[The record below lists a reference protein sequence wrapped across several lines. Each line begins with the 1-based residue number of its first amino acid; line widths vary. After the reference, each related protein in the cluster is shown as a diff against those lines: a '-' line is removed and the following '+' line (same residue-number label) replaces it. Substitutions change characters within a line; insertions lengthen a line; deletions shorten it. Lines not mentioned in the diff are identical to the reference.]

1 MPGTSRADFLAT
13 VRQALGRSEPLAEA
27 PVPPDGSPSLAEVEA
42 RAVAI
47 RQRLSTSGTKLVEA
61 LAGAAERAGW
71 KVCRAA
77 TPEDA
82 LDYIATLAER
92 GQVKKV
98 VRSSHDVF
106 SRLDV
111 EGTLQRAGAEVVEQ
125 SAAKG
130 VAMDASREEAAI
142 AELGVTGVDYA
153 IADLG
158 SCVIQPREGI
168 SRTTSLLPPVHVAIV
183 EPAQI
188 VGDLSDF
195 MALWAADAQR
205 TGDPGSYMNIIT
217 GPSRTADI
225 EQILVVG
232 VHGPK
237 EVHMVVLDS

>member
-1 MPGTSRADFLAT
+1 MPGTARRDFLNG
-13 VRQALGRSEPLAEA
+13 VRQALGRSESLTEA
-27 PVPPDGSPSLAEVEA
+27 PVPLEGSPTAAEVEA
-42 RAVAI
+42 RAEAI
-47 RQRLSTSGTKLVEA
+47 HQRLSAKAPELAEA

-82 LDYIATLAER
+82 LDYLAALAER
-92 GQVKKV
+92 ENATTA
-98 VRSSHDVF
+98 VRSSHEVFDRMDVDGA
-106 SRLDV
+106 LK
-111 EGTLQRAGAEVVEQ
+111 RAGVAVFEQ
-125 SAAKG
+125 SRATG
-130 VAMDASREEAAI
+130 GGEGRDEAAS
-142 AELGVTGVDYA
+142 AGLGVTGVDYA

-158 SCVIQPREGI
+158 SCVIRPREGI

-183 EPAQI
+183 APGQVVE
-188 VGDLSDF
+188 DLSDL

-205 TGDPGSYMNIIT
+205 AGDPGSYLNIIT

-237 EVHMVVLDS
+237 EVHMIVLGS

>member
-1 MPGTSRADFLAT
+1 L
-13 VRQALGRSEPLAEA
+13 
-27 PVPPDGSPSLAEVEA
+27 
-42 RAVAI
+42 
-47 RQRLSTSGTKLVEA
+47 
-61 LAGAAERAGW
+61 
-71 KVCRAA
+71 
-77 TPEDA
+77 
-82 LDYIATLAER
+82 
-92 GQVKKV
+92 
-98 VRSSHDVF
+98 
-106 SRLDV
+106 
-111 EGTLQRAGAEVVEQ
+111 
-125 SAAKG
+125 
-130 VAMDASREEAAI
+130 DASREEAAI

-168 SRTTSLLPPVHVAIV
+168 SRTTSLLPPLHVAIV

-205 TGDPGSYMNIIT
+205 DGDPGSYMNIIT

>member
-1 MPGTSRADFLAT
+1 M
-13 VRQALGRSEPLAEA
+13 
-27 PVPPDGSPSLAEVEA
+27 VE
-42 RAVAI
+42 
-47 RQRLSTSGTKLVEA
+47 TLV
-61 LAGAAERAGW
+61 GAAERAGW

-77 TPEDA
+77 TSEDA
-82 LDYIATLAER
+82 LDYIASLAER
-92 GQVKKV
+92 DQVKKA

-111 EGTLQRAGAEVVEQ
+111 EGTLRRAGAEVMEQ
-125 SAAKG
+125 SRAQD
-130 VAMDASREEAAI
+130 VDMDASRKEAAI

-168 SRTTSLLPPVHVAIV
+168 SRITSLLPPLHVAIV
-183 EPAQI
+183 ETAQI

-195 MALWAADAQR
+195 MALWAAENLR